1 QKGGVR
7 ARGADQNALAAH
19 AIDQFRWGGRVGRF
33 PGGMAPDLDADE
45 ETGTANIADCLM
57 ALRKPLQRGF
67 QIGAYLPC
75 IRDQLVPLDHIEHG
89 VCGGA
94 RYSVPSERVEVTRL
108 ATKLFDDLG

>member
-1 QKGGVR
+1 GVGGQTIGKFGGGGGV
-7 ARGADQNALAAH
+7 
-19 AIDQFRWGGRVGRF
+19 GGF
-33 PGGMAPDLDADE
+33 PGGIAHDLDADE